1 MAMRPIR
8 DYTAEGRY
16 PSTEH
21 QLRHLYRNR
30 TENGLAPA
38 FAKVQGR
45 VLFDP
50 DRMDTLL
57 AEQGQRSNAA

>member
-1 MAMRPIR
+1 MAFRPIR
-8 DYTAEGRY
+8 DYVAEGRY

-21 QLRHLYRNR
+21 QLRHLFRNR
-30 TENGLAPA
+30 HENGLAPA

-50 DRMDTLL
+50 DRLDQLL
-57 AEQGQRSNAA
+57 SDHSRGNAAA